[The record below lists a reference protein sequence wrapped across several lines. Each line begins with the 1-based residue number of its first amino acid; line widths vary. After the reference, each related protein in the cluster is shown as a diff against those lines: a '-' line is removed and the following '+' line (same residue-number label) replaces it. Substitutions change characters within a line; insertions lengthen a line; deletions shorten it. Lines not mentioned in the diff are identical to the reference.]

1 MHRLLLATAFIL
13 LATVCVTPQAS
24 LGLARASAVNATLG
38 ATCSKAGAISN
49 INGVKLK
56 CYKSGKKLLWIR
68 ISKIVDFYDAPAIE
82 TVDPITFE
90 NIASRIDD
98 ISQTVWQNAQ
108 DVIANN
114 MNLPGAKTSYKI
126 YHSPNMEIG
135 FYKDAGAWMERVN
148 SLYANFAL
156 PVKTYLY
163 FTTAQDLGSTYRE
176 VLKTF
181 AQNWATDMKEIYG
194 SGFYGKS
201 ANCVG
206 TSPIRAH
213 TQLPEL
219 IGMIFAGSCK
229 NGERELE
236 GQVVHEY
243 AHQVQEAQ
251 LWNGQRTGRNIV
263 EPCWMIEGQVVLTSM
278 VERQS
283 FQEYLDIHVPTS
295 RPEYGTILG
304 DGYVQ
309 NPKINWTKKFVM
321 NYFKKANV
329 PGKCTET
336 KEFSLSA
343 SVGFLTVEALSA
355 IRGIES
361 HMSFEQRLGSG
372 VPFNK
377 AFLNTFGITWK
388 KAAPI
393 LAEVVAAQMAIV
405 NN

>member
-1 MHRLLLATAFIL
+1 M
-13 LATVCVTPQAS
+13 
-24 LGLARASAVNATLG
+24 
-38 ATCSKAGAISN
+38 
-49 INGVKLK
+49 
-56 CYKSGKKLLWIR
+56 LWIR
-68 ISKIVDFYDAPAIE
+68 VSKIIDFYDAPVIKSAH
-82 TVDPITFE
+82 PITFE
-90 NIASRIDD
+90 NINSRIND
-98 ISQTVWQNAQ
+98 ISKTVWQNAQ
-108 DVIANN
+108 QVIAKN
-114 MNLPGAKTSYKI
+114 MDLPGAKTPYKI
-126 YHSPNMEIG
+126 YHSPTMGIG
-135 FYKDAGAWMERVN
+135 FYKHAGAWMDRVN

-163 FTTAQDLGSTYRE
+163 FTTGKDLDSTYHE

-181 AQNWATDMKEIYG
+181 SQNWANDMKEIYG

-213 TQLPEL
+213 TQMPEL
-219 IGMIFAGSCK
+219 IGMIFSGACK

-236 GQVVHEY
+236 SQVVHEY

-251 LWNGQRTGRNIV
+251 LWDGQRTGRNIV

-278 VERQS
+278 VERES
-283 FQEYLDIHVPTS
+283 FDEYLQIHVPTS

-304 DGYVQ
+304 EDYVQ
-309 NPKINWTKKFVM
+309 NPKINWTKSFIMDYYKT
-321 NYFKKANV
+321 ANV
-329 PGKCTET
+329 PGNCTRI

-343 SVGFLTVEALSA
+343 SIGFLTLEALSA

-361 HMSFEQRLGSG
+361 HMSFEQKLGSG
-372 VPFNK
+372 VPYNE
-377 AFLNTFGITWK
+377 AFLNTFGITWD

-393 LAEVVAAQMAIV
+393 LAEVVAAQMAKV

>member
-1 MHRLLLATAFIL
+1 MRKVLLVTTLILFGSVFIS
-13 LATVCVTPQAS
+13 PQAS
-24 LGLARASAVNATLG
+24 AVDAKIG
-38 ATCSKAGAISN
+38 AKCSQSGAISN
-49 INGVKLK
+49 THGVKLK
-56 CYKSGKKLLWIR
+56 CYKSGKNLLWIR
-68 ISKIVDFYDAPAIE
+68 ISKIVDFYDAPALRGE
-82 TVDPITFE
+82 NPITFE
-90 NIASRIDD
+90 NINSRVDD
-98 ISQTVWQNAQ
+98 ISQVVWQNAQ
-108 DVIANN
+108 DVIAKN
-114 MNLPGAKTSYKI
+114 MNLPGAKTPYKI
-126 YHSPNMEIG
+126 YHSANMGVG
-135 FYKDAGAWMERVN
+135 FYKDAGMWMERVN

-163 FTTAQDLGSTYRE
+163 FTTGEDLDSTYRQ

-181 AQNWATDMKEIYG
+181 PQNWANDMKEIYG
-194 SGFYGKS
+194 SGFYGKPS
-201 ANCVG
+201 NCVG

-219 IGMIFAGSCK
+219 IGMVFSGACK

-236 GQVVHEY
+236 SQVVHEY

-251 LWNGQRTGRNIV
+251 LWDGQRTGRNIV

-283 FQEYLDIHVPTS
+283 FQEYLQIHVPTS
-295 RPEYGTILG
+295 RAQLGNILG
-304 DGYVQ
+304 AGSIQ
-309 NPKINWTKKFVM
+309 NPQINWTKNYVM
-321 NYFKKANV
+321 NYYKNANI

-355 IRGIES
+355 IRGVES
-361 HMSFEQRLGSG
+361 HMSFEQKLGSG
-372 VPFNK
+372 VPYKK
-377 AFLNTFGITWK
+377 AFSDTYGITWE

-393 LAEVVAAQMAIV
+393 LAEVVATQMAKV